1 MFRPMRRGKQ
11 LLPPEESIQI
21 LEQGTSGV
29 LAVAGDAGYPYA
41 VPLSYVY
48 MDGKLYFHCAK
59 SGHKLDAI
67 KRNSKASFCVIDQDQ
82 VVPQEYTTYFKSVIV
97 FGSIRIVEDE
107 QLKRTAIERLA
118 DKYAPDEDAASRNAA
133 IAREWDPLCILEMTI
148 AHMTGKAAIELIR
161 KRQSGV

>member
-48 MDGKLYFHCAK
+48 MDGK
-59 SGHKLDAI
+59 
-67 KRNSKASFCVIDQDQ
+67 
-82 VVPQEYTTYFKSVIV
+82 
-97 FGSIRIVEDE
+97 
-107 QLKRTAIERLA
+107 
-118 DKYAPDEDAASRNAA
+118 AA
-133 IAREWDPLCILEMTI
+133 ISWMPSAATARLLFASLAKMRSSLWNIPPIS
-148 AHMTGKAAIELIR
+148 A
-161 KRQSGV
+161 V